1 MVESDDESDSD
12 DERVDIRL
20 LLQTV
25 IAALVATD
33 TSFSTLP
40 TLPGRVG
47 NERRDRESSILTVR
61 SWSDEF
67 FQRQFRLHRPDFNY
81 ALERIYVSLHRNE
94 QMAINSSGSSI
105 SPELKLLITLRV
117 LAGASY
123 LDMIW
128 YSVSVNH
135 VIALVVDACVAIHRH
150 IDNIKM
156 PTTEAGFIKLCKSS
170 YDIILNILL

>member
-81 ALERIYVSLHRNE
+81 VLERIYVSLHRNE

-123 LDMIW
+123 LDMI
-128 YSVSVNH
+128 YANRIPNH
-135 VIALVVDACVAIHRH
+135 IEIRRA
-150 IDNIKM
+150 
-156 PTTEAGFIKLCKSS
+156 S
-170 YDIILNILL
+170 